1 MNETKK
7 LTSLNEGARI
17 IYVKTYP
24 GELFAWDCRVRAV
37 RPKTV
42 ELENWAEG
50 FMVGGPRL
58 DPTAGGNH
66 FFPYS
71 GSLMVRLEG
80 VEARLK
86 ALKAEARLL
95 IEETLA

>member
-7 LTSLNEGARI
+7 LTSLNEGDHV
-17 IYVKTYP
+17 IYVKRYP

-42 ELENWAEG
+42 ELEDWAEG
-50 FMVGGPRL
+50 FIVGGPRL

-66 FFPYS
+66 FYPFS
-71 GSLMVRLEG
+71 ESLMVRLEG

-86 ALKAEARLL
+86 ALRAEARLL
-95 IEETLA
+95 IEEALG